1 MEKAREIINKIKGL
15 SEEEEKLILTA
26 FDFSKEKHEGQK
38 RLSGEPYF
46 THLYETAKILAELG
60 MSAKTI
66 SAGLLHDILED
77 SKSTREEVKE
87 IFGKDILF
95 LVEGVTKLKKLKYRG
110 AERHRKSLQKLFV
123 AVSQDI
129 RVIII
134 KLADRLH
141 NMRTLDYLPDYK
153 KERTAKET
161 LEIYVPIARRLGIRK
176 LCRGLED
183 LSFKYVFSKEY
194 QETKKLLNQKNR
206 KDAQK
211 LEKFQKSMKK
221 VLAKNKITNFTV
233 EYRVKTLYSL
243 YNKLSRKD
251 WNIEKV
257 YDISALRII
266 LSDIN
271 DCYKV
276 LGIIHKKWKPLPN
289 RIKDYIALPKTN
301 GYKALHTTIFT
312 GYGNVLEVQIKTKKM
327 HRDAEY
333 GIASHLTYKEKNNK
347 ELKTTF
353 SWISRL
359 VPFKNPFDNGNEDK
373 SKKEAI
379 REEIINPKDIP
390 SWIKELVEYQLSAK
404 DQETLEEELKDDF
417 FKERIFIFTPIG
429 DVIDLPVGSTPVDFA
444 YAIHTEVGN
453 TTSGAKIKGKLVSLE
468 TQLSNGDIVEIIIN
482 KEGKPNKKWLESVK
496 TITAKKHIR
505 AFVQKPK

>member
-1 MEKAREIINKIKGL
+1 MERAREIINKAKGL
-15 SEEEEKLILTA
+15 SEEDEKLILTA

-46 THLYETAKILAELG
+46 THVYETAKILAELG

-66 SAGLLHDILED
+66 SAGLLHDTLED
-77 SKSTREEVKE
+77 GDTTREEVEKM
-87 IFGKDILF
+87 FGKDILF
-95 LVEGVTKLKKLKYRG
+95 LVDGVTKLGKLKYRG
-110 AERHRKSLQKLFV
+110 AERHRESLRKLFV

-141 NMRTLDYLPDYK
+141 NMRTLDHLPDYK
-153 KERTAKET
+153 QERTAKET
-161 LEIYVPIARRLGIRK
+161 LEIYVPIAHRLAIRK
-176 LCRGLED
+176 LCRELED
-183 LSFKYVFSKEY
+183 ISFKYVFPKEY
-194 QETKKLLNQKNR
+194 QETRKLLNQKNK

-211 LEKFQKSMKK
+211 LEKFQKSIKRG
-221 VLAKNKITNFTV
+221 LAKNGITNFNL
-233 EYRVKTLYSL
+233 EYRIKTLYSL
-243 YNKLSRKD
+243 YNKLLRKE

-266 LSDIN
+266 LSDVS

-276 LGIIHKKWKPLPN
+276 LGIIHKTWKPLPN

-312 GYGNVLEVQIKTKKM
+312 GYGNVLEIQIKTKEM

-333 GIASHLTYKEKNNK
+333 GIASHLEYKRKDNEKL
-347 ELKTTF
+347 ETTF
-353 SWISRL
+353 LWISRL
-359 VPFKNPFDNGNEDK
+359 VPFRNPFNGKNGNEN
-373 SKKEAI
+373 KKEMI
-379 REEIINPKDIP
+379 REEVISPEDIP
-390 SWIKELVEYQLSAK
+390 KWIKELVEYQLSEK
-404 DQETLEEELKDDF
+404 NRETLEEELKADF
-417 FKERIFIFTPIG
+417 FKERIFVFTPMG
-429 DVIDLPVGSTPVDFA
+429 DVIDLPFGSTPVDFA

-468 TQLSNGDIVEIIIN
+468 TQLSNGDIVEIITN
-482 KEGKPNKKWLESVK
+482 KKGKPNKKWLESVK
-496 TITAKKHIR
+496 TTTAKKHIR
-505 AFVQKPK
+505 AFIQNQK